1 MEKLANETV
10 KKSRWFSSQKWTADW
25 GFKLIS
31 LLFALLMWYFV
42 VGEDKIDLTVYVPI
56 EITNLPRNLV
66 IANQYK
72 QQLEVA
78 VSGPRGLVRT
88 ISNQHITRTIDLTDA
103 KPGTQIFQNRP
114 ESIHFPHGI
123 TLQRIQPAN
132 ITLTI
137 DNLLERELP
146 IKAITTGEP
155 AVGFR
160 VAAITTKP
168 SSLSLK
174 APAEA
179 LKVTDS
185 LSTKPID
192 ISGITS
198 SISKQVSLD
207 VIPEI
212 EELVG
217 ESAITVNVVVKEK
230 MIPRE
235 FVGIPIEFT
244 HAEKYTTYRLSPRQV
259 TVKAE
264 LLYRL
269 SQTRT
274 KTPRVTAT
282 VDAGNLPPGRHEL
295 PVTVTPDTSGV
306 TVVEVIPPTV
316 TVDIGAP
323 GPVPIPKH
331 KIAPSP
337 RVIQEEK
344 P

>member
-1 MEKLANETV
+1 MEKLARETM
-10 KKSRWFSSQKWTADW
+10 KRYHWFSNQKWTADW

-56 EITNLPRNLV
+56 EITNLPQNLV

-72 QQLEVA
+72 KQLEVA

-88 ISNQHITRTIDLTDA
+88 ISNQRITRPIDLTDA
-103 KPGTQIFQNRP
+103 KPGTQIFQNRA
-114 ESIHFPHGI
+114 EAIHFPRGI
-123 TLQRIQPAN
+123 TIQRIQPAN
-132 ITLTI
+132 TTLTI

-146 IKAITTGEP
+146 INAVTTGEP

-160 VAAITTKP
+160 VVSITAKP

-179 LKVTDS
+179 LKVTDF
-185 LSTKPID
+185 LSTKPVD
-192 ISGITS
+192 ISGITAS
-198 SISKQVSLD
+198 LSKQVALD

-217 ESAITVNVVVKEK
+217 ESFITVNVTVKEK

-235 FVGIPIEFT
+235 FVGIPIEFH
-244 HAEKYTTYRLSPRQV
+244 HAGKYSAYRLTPRQV
-259 TVKAE
+259 MVKAE
-264 LLYRL
+264 LPYRL

-274 KTPRVTAT
+274 KTPRITAM
-282 VDAGNLPPGRHEL
+282 VDAGSLPPGRYEL
-295 PVTVTPDTSGV
+295 PVTVTPDTPGV
-306 TVVEVIPPTV
+306 TVVEVIPPTI
-316 TVDIGAP
+316 TITISP
-323 GPVPIPKH
+323 SSPVPKLQGS
-331 KIAPSP
+331 PSP
-337 RVIQEEK
+337 ADRTPEEK

>member
-1 MEKLANETV
+1 MEKLASETL
-10 KKSRWFSSQKWTADW
+10 KKSRWFSSQKWAKDW

-56 EITNLPRNLV
+56 EITNLPQNLV

-72 QQLEVA
+72 KQLEVA

-88 ISNQHITRTIDLTDA
+88 ISNQRVTRSIDLTDA

-114 ESIHFPHGI
+114 ESIRFPRGI
-123 TLQRIQPAN
+123 TIQRIQPAN

-137 DNLLERELP
+137 DKLLERALP
-146 IKAITTGEP
+146 INAATTGEP

-174 APAEA
+174 APAET
-179 LKVTDS
+179 LKVTDF
-185 LSTKPID
+185 LSTKPVD
-192 ISGITS
+192 ISGITTS
-198 SISKQVSLD
+198 FSKQVSLD

-217 ESAITVNVVVKEK
+217 ESIITVNVTVKEK

-244 HAEKYTTYRLSPRQV
+244 HAGKYSAYRFSPRQV

-264 LLYRL
+264 LPYRL
-269 SQTRT
+269 SQTRA

-282 VDAGNLPPGRHEL
+282 VDAGSLPPGSHEL
-295 PVTVTPDTSGV
+295 PVTVTPDTPGV
-306 TVVEVIPPTV
+306 TVLEVIPPTI
-316 TVDIGAP
+316 TVEISP
-323 GPVPIPKH
+323 SGPVRKNQ
-331 KIAPSP
+331 ASSSSGTA
-337 RVIQEEK
+337 QETK